1 MTNRELIEQLRQAG
15 VDAAEWREPDNGRV
29 IHHDPPLIATQAE
42 SDDGMQSDEFK
53 ITHVAD
59 FAPRTEPER
68 ITRMGEV
75 MGEGIR
81 QAFKDA
87 GHSIL
92 KMVEEAEKEIA
103 QARSD
108 AKEICRDADAAGT
121 EHAEHFEGILGHAR
135 AIAEMA
141 AAVRAK
147 LRGQRSEG

>member
-1 MTNRELIEQLRQAG
+1 MTKSELIAQLRQAG
-15 VDAAEWREPDNGRV
+15 VDASEWREPEILDLPTV
-29 IHHDPPLIATQAE
+29 AE
-42 SDDGMQSDEFK
+42 GFPEPADLVGFAGVSAP
-53 ITHVAD
+53 AD

-68 ITRMGEV
+68 MKRMGEV

-87 GHSIL
+87 GRSIL

-103 QARSD
+103 QARAD
-108 AKEICRDADAAGT
+108 AELTVKDADEAGT

>member
-15 VDAAEWREPDNGRV
+15 MDAEAEAFEF
-29 IHHDPPLIATQAE
+29 DPMTTERNPAP
-42 SDDGMQSDEFK
+42 S
-53 ITHVAD
+53 D
-59 FAPRTEPER
+59 FAPPSDPER

-121 EHAEHFEGILGHAR
+121 EHAEHFESILGHAR

-147 LRGQRSEG
+147 LRGQRE